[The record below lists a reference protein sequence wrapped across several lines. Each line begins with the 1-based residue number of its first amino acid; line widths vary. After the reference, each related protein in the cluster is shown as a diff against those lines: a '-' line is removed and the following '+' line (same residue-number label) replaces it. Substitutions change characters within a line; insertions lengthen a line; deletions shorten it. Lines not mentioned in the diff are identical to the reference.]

1 MQKIPSVSIIFFPK
15 CQTPQQKEIVMYEMV
30 DPLPGALKLPMPQF
44 VTAWSI
50 VDLVMVSLRTLELP
64 FIAAALLLI
73 GSCQNEQN
81 ISVIAGC
88 RLILWLELGMASAIA
103 VLGLTGNIAMLCR
116 RHWALWFTLGSH
128 FVTLVSYGILVWQ
141 ALIFFKGFSP
151 LAFAVAIISVALFIM
166 LRSALLVFN
175 FISFFKAKAFYRER
189 DGY

>member
-1 MQKIPSVSIIFFPK
+1 
-15 CQTPQQKEIVMYEMV
+15 MYEMV

-50 VDLVMVSLRTLELP
+50 VDLVMVALRTMELP

-73 GSCQNEQN
+73 GSLQNEQN
-81 ISVIAGC
+81 IAFIAGC
-88 RLILWLELGMASAIA
+88 RLILWLELGIASAIA
-103 VLGLTGNIAMLCR
+103 LLGLTGNIAMLCR

-128 FVTLVSYGILVWQ
+128 IVTFVSYGIFIWQ
-141 ALIFFKGFSP
+141 VLIFFKGFTP
-151 LAFAVAIISVALFIM
+151 LAFVVAIISASLFVM

-175 FISFFKAKAFYRER
+175 CIGFFKAKAFFRER